1 MNVCVFG
8 AGYVGLVQGAILADV
23 GNKVICV
30 DVDEEKVKLLTQGVI
45 PIFEPGLSEIIVDC
59 VNSGNLIFTTNAKEA
74 VEKSDII
81 FIAVGTPPD
90 EDGSADLK
98 HVLSVAKTIGN
109 YAQKD
114 KIVVTKSTVPV
125 GTSDKVSEALKYH
138 NSKHSFD
145 VVSNPEFLK
154 EGSAVSDCQKPDR
167 IIIGSSS
174 EKAISIMSELYSPFC
189 RNHSKIVSMDVRSAE
204 MTKYAANCMLA
215 TKISFMNEMANIAEV
230 VGADIEQV
238 RLGIGSDPRIGFQFI
253 YPGCGFGGS
262 CFPKDVKALIKTSS
276 DIGVQSSILNAV
288 EDVNDRQK
296 MKIIDYVENHYKNLG
311 RETLSGLSFAI
322 WGLSFKPNTDDIREA
337 PSLYIIE
344 YLLKNGATVNAYD
357 PEAMGEAEKYFSS
370 HKNFHLKESPNDAVE
385 DSNALLILTEWK
397 CFRAPNFE
405 FLKSKIKDKV
415 IFDGRNLYSPHSV
428 ESAGISYY
436 GIGRGRSVNCK

>member
-189 RNHSKIVSMDVRSAE
+189 RNHSKIVLVFCSCV
-204 MTKYAANCMLA
+204 L
-215 TKISFMNEMANIAEV
+215 NI
-230 VGADIEQV
+230 
-238 RLGIGSDPRIGFQFI
+238 
-253 YPGCGFGGS
+253 
-262 CFPKDVKALIKTSS
+262 
-276 DIGVQSSILNAV
+276 
-288 EDVNDRQK
+288 
-296 MKIIDYVENHYKNLG
+296 
-311 RETLSGLSFAI
+311 
-322 WGLSFKPNTDDIREA
+322 
-337 PSLYIIE
+337 
-344 YLLKNGATVNAYD
+344 
-357 PEAMGEAEKYFSS
+357 
-370 HKNFHLKESPNDAVE
+370 
-385 DSNALLILTEWK
+385 
-397 CFRAPNFE
+397 
-405 FLKSKIKDKV
+405 
-415 IFDGRNLYSPHSV
+415 
-428 ESAGISYY
+428 
-436 GIGRGRSVNCK
+436 